1 MTPPQASTALPRL
14 LLIDDDEISRDVL
27 SMMLEVHGFPV
38 DTAEDGA
45 HALLKLEAEPD
56 AEPDAG
62 PDARPDAESIEVV
75 LMDTQ
80 MPGISGL
87 ELIEAIRRRSSAR
100 VIAISGSEVSDT
112 IRNASDGF
120 LLKPVEAE
128 DLIALLTTQN
138 DNPLPRSG
146 VAPQIQATDAE
157 RQQQVIDPGVLGRL
171 TAMMPATAVREIYDA
186 VAADLKKRLV
196 LLEQAMVACNA
207 VEVSRIA
214 HSVKGGSA
222 MVGFTMATEAAG
234 RLEASN
240 RSETWPKEL
249 KRLQDALA
257 ELERILG
264 GEFPT

>member
-1 MTPPQASTALPRL
+1 MTPPQASEALPRL

-27 SMMLEVHGFPV
+27 SMMLEVHGFLV
-38 DTAEDGA
+38 ETAEDGA
-45 HALLKLEAEPD
+45 HALLKLEAG
-56 AEPDAG
+56 PDAG
-62 PDARPDAESIEVV
+62 PAEVI

-87 ELIEAIRRRSSAR
+87 ELIEAIRQRSSAR
-100 VIAISGSEVSDT
+100 VIAISGSEVSEA
-112 IRNASDGF
+112 IRSASDGF

-128 DLIALLTTQN
+128 DLVALLAAQR
-138 DNPLPRSG
+138 DNPLHASAPSIG
-146 VAPQIQATDAE
+146 VVPTIHAGEAE
-157 RQQQVIDPGVLGRL
+157 SQLQVIDPGVLGRL

-196 LLEQAMVACNA
+196 LLEQAMIASNAGEVA
-207 VEVSRIA
+207 RIA

-249 KRLQDALA
+249 KRLQDALEA
-257 ELERILG
+257 LERILG